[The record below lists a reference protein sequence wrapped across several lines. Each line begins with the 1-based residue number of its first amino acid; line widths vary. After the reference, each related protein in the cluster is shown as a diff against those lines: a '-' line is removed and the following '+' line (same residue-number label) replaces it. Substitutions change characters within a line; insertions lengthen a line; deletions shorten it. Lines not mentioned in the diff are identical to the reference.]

1 MNWFP
6 WLFILI
12 HVFLVN
18 GEEFFKGTGKL
29 IRMATKERLNRE
41 SMMLLRQ
48 KQMMMM
54 YKYQGLSGLK
64 LPVEQLK
71 RLNNFNKWQIENLKK
86 QNNEFKD
93 EIVHLQG
100 EVQQIK
106 YDTEGIKQR
115 TAIKKWQ
122 KKEAEKGQKA

>member
-1 MNWFP
+1 MNWFT

-12 HVFLVN
+12 RVMSIVN
-18 GEEFFKGTGKL
+18 GQGMPRGTGKL
-29 IRMATKERLNRE
+29 IRMATKERLNQE
-41 SMMLLRQ
+41 SMMILQQ

-64 LPVEQLK
+64 MPVEQLK

-86 QNNEFKD
+86 QNNEFKN

-106 YDTEGIKQR
+106 YDTEKIKR
-115 TAIKKWQ
+115 ETAIKKRQ
-122 KKEAEKGQKA
+122 KNPN